1 MQIFRSLRHPLFRRY
16 FFGQTI
22 SVVGFWLQSIA
33 QAWLVYRLT
42 DSPVMLGLV
51 TFASFIPMLVL
62 APVAGLITDRVDRRA
77 MVLITQGVQMCQAL
91 VLASLTLAGAIEPE
105 QVIALALI
113 QGIANTFD
121 GPARHSLLSVMVGG
135 TKDLHNAIALNSLV
149 MNLGRFAGP
158 AMAGIL
164 LVWIGEG
171 WCFLLNA
178 VSYLA
183 VLASLARLPRSR
195 AGAGCGP
202 WKEEISEGFRWF
214 ASTLPARVVM
224 INLTL
229 VSWCAPNYQTLMPV
243 FASDVFGGDA
253 RIQGVLVSGAGAGAL
268 IGTLMLAARAS
279 VAGLPQVINAGSL
292 AAGAGLI
299 GFSSTNSMAL
309 AIPALGLVGFGVIVT
324 AAGTN
329 SLLQSLVPE
338 RLRGRVISLY
348 MMSFLGTMPVGGLLL
363 GWLAERFG
371 PQGSLAAY
379 GVVCVASAL
388 WFWRQQRCVGQ
399 ALSRLRARLG
409 P

>member
-1 MQIFRSLRHPLFRRY
+1 MHVFRSLGHPLFRRY

-22 SVVGFWLQSIA
+22 SVVGFWMQSIA

-42 DSPVMLGLV
+42 DSAVMLGLV
-51 TFASFIPMLVL
+51 TFAAFIPMLVF
-62 APVAGLITDRVDRRA
+62 APFAGLITDRVDRRA
-77 MVLITQGVQMCQAL
+77 MVLITQGVQMVQAL
-91 VLASLTLAGAIEPE
+91 ILAALTLAGVIAPE

-135 TKDLHNAIALNSLV
+135 TEDLHNAIALNSLV
-149 MNLGRFAGP
+149 MNLGRFVGP
-158 AMAGIL
+158 AMAGVL
-164 LVWIGEG
+164 LVWVGEG

-183 VLASLARLPRSR
+183 VLVSLARLPRTR
-195 AGAGCGP
+195 AGAGHGP
-202 WKEEISEGFRWF
+202 WKDQIAEGFRWV
-214 ASTLPARVVM
+214 ASALPARVVM

-243 FASDVFGGDA
+243 FASEVFGGDA
-253 RIQGVLVSGAGAGAL
+253 RVQGLLVSCAGAGAL

-279 VAGLPQVINAGSL
+279 VAGLPRVINAGSL
-292 AAGAGLI
+292 AAGVGLI
-299 GFSSTNSMAL
+299 GFSLTNSMAL
-309 AIPALGLVGFGVIVT
+309 AVPALGLVGFGVIVT

-338 RLRGRVISLY
+338 QLRGRVISLY

-379 GVVCVASAL
+379 GVVCVVSAL
-388 WFWRQQRCVGQ
+388 WFWRQQARVG
-399 ALSRLRARLG
+399 AELIKAKRPA
-409 P
+409 